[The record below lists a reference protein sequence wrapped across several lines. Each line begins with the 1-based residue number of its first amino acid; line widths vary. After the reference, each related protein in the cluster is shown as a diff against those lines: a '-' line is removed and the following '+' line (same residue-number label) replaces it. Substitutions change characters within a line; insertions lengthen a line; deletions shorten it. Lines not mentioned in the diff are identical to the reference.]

1 MSEHRESMAVASGN
15 GETIAETLSE
25 HRIAFVGTPCEIMAA
40 SKLQHYTDSPID
52 VKLGLFCMENF
63 SYKYFVNLLKEYDL
77 KMDDIEKFQ
86 IDKGFVF
93 LLLKTKETVRI
104 PLSVAK
110 RIIRKNCNICAELT
124 SETSDIS
131 IGSIGSEDGWSTLII
146 RTEKGEEIVN
156 GAIEDKFIEA
166 KELKD
171 SQFALLNKIAESKIN
186 KNLETIEQRE
196 FLARPVLYQREK
208 SDDSIDIEVS
218 QSDFSDLKSNVIDI
232 GACVLCG
239 ACEYA
244 CPDNLIK
251 IDDTKPRMK
260 GECPDDCHACFAVC
274 PRTFIPE
281 DLRND
286 NSKPIGDFI
295 KVLTVKSLKHSQ
307 GQDGSIVTTL
317 LDYLLSEGIVTEALI
332 VDKEDHLAWKPYAK
346 LTRDIDEVVKSG
358 GTKYSVCPVF
368 KPLRK
373 IRDGENQLESIEG
386 EVE

>member
-1 MSEHRESMAVASGN
+1 M
-15 GETIAETLSE
+15 SE
-25 HRIAFVGTPCEIMAA
+25 HRIAMVGTPCEIMAA
-40 SKLQHYTDSPID
+40 SKLQYYTDSPID

-86 IDKGFVF
+86 IDKGFVS
-93 LLLKTKETVRI
+93 LLLKTKETVKI

-110 RIIRKNCNICAELT
+110 RIIRKNCNICVELT

-131 IGSIGSEDGWSTLII
+131 VGSIGSDEGWSTLII

-156 GAIEDKFIEA
+156 EAIKQGFIES
-166 KELKD
+166 KEFTE
-171 SQFALLNKIAESKIN
+171 SQFNLLCKIAETKIN
-186 KNLETIEQRE
+186 KNLENIEKRE
-196 FLARPVLYQREK
+196 FLARPVLYQRNK
-208 SDDSIDIEVS
+208 SDSSISNEISES
-218 QSDFSDLKSNVIDI
+218 EFLDLRSNVIDV

-244 CPDNLIK
+244 CPDNLIT
-251 IDDTKPRMK
+251 IDDTKPRMR
-260 GECPDDCHACFAVC
+260 GECPDDCHACFTVC

-286 NSKPIGDFI
+286 NSKAIGDFI
-295 KVLTVKSLKHSQ
+295 KVLSVKSLRHTQ

-317 LDYLLSEGIVTEALI
+317 LDYLLTNKIVTEALI
-332 VDKEDHLAWKPYAK
+332 VDKQDHLAWKPYAK
-346 LTRDIDEVVKSG
+346 VTSDIDEVVKSG

-368 KPLRK
+368 KPLM
-373 IRDGENQLESIEG
+373 DMEEG
-386 EVE
+386 VN

>member
-1 MSEHRESMAVASGN
+1 M
-15 GETIAETLSE
+15 SE
-25 HRIAFVGTPCEIMAA
+25 HRIAMVGTPCEIMAA

-63 SYKYFVNLLKEYDL
+63 SYKYFENLLKEYDL
-77 KMDDIEKFQ
+77 RMDDVEKFKIEK
-86 IDKGFVF
+86 GYVF
-93 LLLKTKETVRI
+93 LLLKTKETVKI

-110 RIIRKNCNICAELT
+110 RIIRKNCNICVELT

-146 RTEKGEEIVN
+146 RTKKGEEIID
-156 GAIEDKFIEA
+156 GAIKQEFIEA
-166 KELKD
+166 KDFGE
-171 SQFALLNKIAESKIN
+171 SQFNLLNKIAESKIN
-186 KNLETIEQRE
+186 KNLETIERRE
-196 FLARPVLYQREK
+196 FLARPVLYQRNK
-208 SDDSIDIEVS
+208 SDESIAKEISES
-218 QSDFSDLKSNVIDI
+218 NFLDLKSNVIDV

-251 IDDTKPRMK
+251 IDDTKPIMR
-260 GECPDDCHACFAVC
+260 GECREDCHACFTVC
-274 PRTFIPE
+274 PRTYIPQ

-286 NSKPIGDFI
+286 NSKAIGDFI
-295 KVLTVKSLKHSQ
+295 KVLSVKSLRHTQ

-317 LDYLLSEGIVTEALI
+317 LDYLLTKDIVTDVLI

-346 LTRDIDEVVKSG
+346 LTDALDEVIKSG

-368 KPLRK
+368 KPLRDIK
-373 IRDGENQLESIEG
+373 EG
-386 EVE
+386 VN

>member
-1 MSEHRESMAVASGN
+1 MSDN
-15 GETIAETLSE
+15 
-25 HRIAFVGTPCEIMAA
+25 RIAMVGTPCEIMAA

-63 SYKYFVNLLKEYDL
+63 SYKYFENLLEEYDL

-86 IDKGFVF
+86 IEKGYIF
-93 LLLKTKETVRI
+93 LLLKTKETVKI

-110 RIIRKNCNICAELT
+110 RVIRKNCSICVELT

-131 IGSIGSEDGWSTLII
+131 IGSIGSEEGWSTLII

-156 GAIEDKFIEA
+156 GALEQKFIEA
-166 KELKD
+166 KELNET
-171 SQFALLNKIAESKIN
+171 QFELLNRIAETKISKN
-186 KNLETIEQRE
+186 MEEIEKRE
-196 FLARPVLYQREK
+196 FLARPVLYQRNK
-208 SDDSIDIEVS
+208 SDDEIAKEISES
-218 QSDFSDLKSNVIDI
+218 QFLDLKSNVIDV

-244 CPDNLIK
+244 CPDNLIT
-251 IDDTKPRMK
+251 IDDTKPIMR
-260 GECPDDCHACFAVC
+260 GECLEDCHLCFAVC

-281 DLRND
+281 NLRND
-286 NSKPIGDFI
+286 NTKVIGDYI
-295 KVLTVKSLKHSQ
+295 KVLTVKSIKHSQ

-317 LDYLLSEGIVTEALI
+317 LDYLLANGIITEAVI

-346 LTRDIDEVVKSG
+346 LTNAIDDIIKSG

-368 KPLRK
+368 KPLK
-373 IRDGENQLESIEG
+373 NIKEEAN
-386 EVE
+386 

>member
-1 MSEHRESMAVASGN
+1 M
-15 GETIAETLSE
+15 SE
-25 HRIAFVGTPCEIMAA
+25 HRIAMVGTPCEIMAA
-40 SKLQHYTDSPID
+40 SKLQYYTDSPID

-63 SYKYFVNLLKEYDL
+63 SYKYFESLLKEYDL

-93 LLLKTKETVRI
+93 LLLKNRQTVKI

-110 RIIRKNCNICAELT
+110 RIIRKNCNICVELT

-146 RTEKGEEIVN
+146 RTKKGEEIVD
-156 GAIEDKFIEA
+156 GAIKEKFIES
-166 KELKD
+166 KNFTE
-171 SQFALLNKIAESKIN
+171 SQFNLLNKLAENKIN
-186 KNLETIEQRE
+186 KNMEYIERRE
-196 FLARPVLYQREK
+196 FLARPVLYKREK
-208 SDDSIDIEVS
+208 SDNDIMAEISVS
-218 QSDFSDLKSNVIDI
+218 NFSDLKSNVIDI

-244 CPDNLIK
+244 CPDNLIT

-260 GECPDDCHACFAVC
+260 GECPPDCHACFAVC

-286 NSKPIGDFI
+286 NSKAIGDFI
-295 KVLTVKSLKHSQ
+295 KVLSVKSLKHTQ

-317 LDYLLSEGIVTEALI
+317 IDYLLTNDIVTDALI
-332 VDKEDHLAWKPYAK
+332 VDKKDDLAWKPYAK
-346 LTRDIDEVVKSG
+346 ITNQIDEVVKSG

-368 KPLRK
+368 KPLK
-373 IRDGENQLESIEG
+373 NIKEEG
-386 EVE
+386 N